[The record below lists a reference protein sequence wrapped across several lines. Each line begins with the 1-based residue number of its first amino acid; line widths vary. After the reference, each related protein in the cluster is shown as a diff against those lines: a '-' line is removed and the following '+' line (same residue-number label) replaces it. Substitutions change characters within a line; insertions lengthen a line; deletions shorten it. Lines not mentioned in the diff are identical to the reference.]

1 MKIILVPNNNN
12 NTGNFIVYA
21 RDLLLE
27 IQIIVYFE

>member
-1 MKIILVPNNNN
+1 MEIILVPNNN

-27 IQIIVYFE
+27 TQIIIYFE